1 MHQLGNL
8 PKLILDQLEGEEVNF
23 MHYMP
28 YMLKYLPKKIDEYNK
43 SSVVSKEQIHEAQM
57 LLKEVL
63 DLEDQGYINS
73 FNTLVENLDIVNVLS
88 DFLRKHNAEII
99 RPIKKI
105 GKVNPNYNPNKYEL
119 EEYID
124 KMKGYVN
131 KVTKQESSDPLL
143 LDIMAYSKWLYQN
156 YDSSTTYIF
165 LLRDTL
171 LPYLAFAKWNPSAN
185 NIKPWLIGR
194 KWLALFRDEKEIK
207 SSIESKNFGDNDEL
221 YETIYEC
228 LFTALDQENEDFNT
242 FAAIMKDE
250 FWQKKAN
257 FSKVISSLTNLL
269 KTIKTEKIMVIESGR
284 FASIPMLLKCIDDRV
299 DFRLFT
305 TTPQF
310 YGVYKNKFFSY
321 EYDKN
326 RLFENLSCQDDL
338 IRFAGFN
345 NNHFFVQECCNDDL
359 IYKAVG
365 ELNIWYK
372 LCDQNKS

>member
-1 MHQLGNL
+1 
-8 PKLILDQLEGEEVNF
+8 

-28 YMLKYLPKKIDEYNK
+28 YMLKYLPKKIEEYNQ
-43 SSVVSKEQIHEAQM
+43 SSNVSEEQIHEAQM

-63 DLEDQGYINS
+63 DLEDQGYIKS
-73 FNTLVENLDIVNVLS
+73 FNKLVKNLDVVNVLS
-88 DFLRKHNAEII
+88 EFLRKHNAKII
-99 RPIKKI
+99 RPVKKI
-105 GKVNPNYNPNKYEL
+105 GKVKPDYHTNKYEL
-119 EEYID
+119 TRYID

-131 KVTKQESSDPLL
+131 HITKQESSDPLL

-156 YDSSTTYIF
+156 FDSDTTYIF
-165 LLRDTL
+165 LFRDTL
-171 LPYLAFAKWNPSAN
+171 LPYLAFERWEHGAN

-194 KWLALFRDEKEIK
+194 KWLSLFRNEKEK
-207 SSIESKNFGDNDEL
+207 KLSIESTNFGDNDDL

-228 LFTALDQENEDFNT
+228 LFTALDQENEDFNR

-250 FWQKKAN
+250 FLKRKDN
-257 FSKVISSLTNLL
+257 FSKVFESLSDLL

-284 FASIPMLLKCIDDRV
+284 FASIPMLLKCMDDRV

-310 YGVYKNKFFSY
+310 YGVYKNKFFSN

-338 IRFAGFN
+338 MKFVEYN
-345 NNHFFVQECCNDDL
+345 NNQFYIQECSNDDL
-359 IYKAVG
+359 IYKAVS
-365 ELNIWYK
+365 ELNTWYR
-372 LCDQNKS
+372 LCDQNKNND